1 MMMCLGQFVFGMDTL
16 AYQDFQRQ
24 TDWRHP
30 TNSRIG
36 AAPARQFVGRGEDS
50 ITLQGLLV
58 PELVGSTLSLDVLR
72 VMADTGRSWPL
83 VEGTGRIYGL
93 WVIESLSEGRTLF
106 FADGA
111 ARRIEFSIKLGRADD
126 ARTDLMGV
134 LTNTALRGAVS
145 LVQGLLR

>member
-134 LTNTALRGAVS
+134 LTNTIQRGAVS